1 MIPMWSMG
9 VHRFANVDE
18 RDPDDREPPE
28 TPPDEPRPPQI
39 EDPPPQPDK
48 GPYVVTQEAMW

>member
-1 MIPMWSMG
+1 MG

-48 GPYVVTQEAMW
+48 GPYVVTQEAVW